1 MIFNNHQIGLAKHI
15 SNPCIY
21 KTCNADAKSAHRYGC
36 RCTTQPVSQS
46 YLQRRG
52 RTDALRSCNA
62 LPLLQRLCNTSEVPC
77 GLGNLKVSST
87 SRKPLK
93 GMVVL
98 PARFSKP
105 QSSPPTDKA
114 SYNVLTRPETDEP
127 QTANENGQDETKNSF
142 SKIWIPVALY
152 ITCYFALCFAI
163 AYALDGYKA
172 INDDSARSA
181 NGTLKLRPS
190 DFNTLISMATSII
203 AYLVDSYAGI
213 AVWTCAL
220 TLLRTTGLTAG
231 QLDSVVDAPS
241 QLSWIIQDGW
251 PAPWIRQGKV
261 GWFAAS
267 AVLLLFPQAFI
278 EMVITGAVD
287 WKPSVDWG
295 PTVQVRAAEPRADIS
310 NWYWYLSQETTRKG
324 LLRVAGGN
332 AAIGWAD
339 TGNFIQR
346 RSLLRNVVNDD
357 NLPVN
362 STITDAILP
371 VLMAHNI
378 TVVGDA
384 PFLYDHAGNAI
395 VFDPDDTKWTS
406 SKYIVSNSS
415 QANVPPASRFSGN
428 KKVVL
433 MLARQKS
440 TTPACSPV
448 TPDTFGDLSYFKN
461 VFPLVNANDQN
472 CFISGT
478 INMTAGVVRKR
489 GARYISSRVVDSEDP
504 WSVDD
509 IQSDRW
515 VEEAI
520 RLLPDV
526 MAFVSQLNASSM
538 PTWNNVD
545 DYVASLVQQSFM
557 GAWSALSRTNDAS
570 DILLTANPA
579 ILRSQAVVSRARAFA
594 WLGATLLIPV
604 STIITTYLQRRYL
617 DKDSLSANSRAATLL
632 LSPPG
637 SDGNGILSIPL
648 EPSHSAAEEKRLG
661 T

>member
-1 MIFNNHQIGLAKHI
+1 ME
-15 SNPCIY
+15 
-21 KTCNADAKSAHRYGC
+21 D
-36 RCTTQPVSQS
+36 SQS
-46 YLQRRG
+46 
-52 RTDALRSCNA
+52 
-62 LPLLQRLCNTSEVPC
+62 PL
-77 GLGNLKVSST
+77 
-87 SRKPLK
+87 
-93 GMVVL
+93 
-98 PARFSKP
+98 
-105 QSSPPTDKA
+105 TDKA
-114 SYNVLTRPETDEP
+114 SYNALTRPATDEP

-142 SKIWIPVALY
+142 SKVWIPIALY
-152 ITCYFALCFAI
+152 VTCCSALCFAI
-163 AYALDGYKA
+163 AYTLDGYKA
-172 INDDSARSA
+172 INDGSARSA
-181 NGTLKLRPS
+181 KGIFKLRPS
-190 DFNTLISMATSII
+190 DFNTLISMTTSII
-203 AYLVDSYAGI
+203 TYLVDSY
-213 AVWTCAL
+213 
-220 TLLRTTGLTAG
+220 
-231 QLDSVVDAPS
+231 
-241 QLSWIIQDGW
+241 
-251 PAPWIRQGKV
+251 
-261 GWFAAS
+261 
-267 AVLLLFPQAFI
+267 
-278 EMVITGAVD
+278 
-287 WKPSVDWG
+287 
-295 PTVQVRAAEPRADIS
+295 TVQVRGAEPRVDIS

-357 NLPVN
+357 SLPVN

-371 VLMAHNI
+371 ALMVHNI
-378 TVVGDA
+378 TLDEHQVSSDVYDIARSSEDISVVGDA
-384 PFLYDHAGNAI
+384 PFLYHHAGNAI
-395 VFDPDDTKWTS
+395 VFDPDDPKWTS

-415 QANVPPASRFSGN
+415 QANEPPASRFSGN

-461 VFPLVNANDQN
+461 VFPLGNANDQN

-545 DYVASLVQQSFM
+545 DYVASLVQLSFM

-570 DILLTANPA
+570 NILLTANPA
-579 ILRSQAVVSRARAFA
+579 ILRSQAVVSGDRASA
-594 WLGATLLIPV
+594 WLGAMLLIPV
-604 STIITTYLQRRYL
+604 SAIIITYLQRRYL

-632 LSPPG
+632 LSLPG
-637 SDGNGILSIPL
+637 SDGNGILSIP
-648 EPSHSAAEEKRLG
+648 
-661 T
+661 